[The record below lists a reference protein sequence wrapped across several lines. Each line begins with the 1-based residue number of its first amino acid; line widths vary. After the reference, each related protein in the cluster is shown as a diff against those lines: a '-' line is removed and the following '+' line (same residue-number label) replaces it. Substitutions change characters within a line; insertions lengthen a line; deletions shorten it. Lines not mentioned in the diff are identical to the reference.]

1 MPTSVI
7 IDIIIAAVLIL
18 FAWLGWKRGLLRTL
32 SELLVVVVA
41 VVLANQIANAA
52 APKVVD
58 TFLRPAAH
66 EAIEA
71 KVDSLDP
78 GGQLLS
84 HDSLASV
91 LDGVPFVGE
100 HVKGLLEDKII
111 SAQDQALAEGRNML
125 LNIAL
130 DLADTVLDGVI
141 RNLVRSVIF
150 ALCFALLTILLRL
163 AVKMLNLTFSL
174 PGLRQ
179 LNEVGGM
186 LIGLGKGTVI
196 VCLAV
201 WVLALAGVLTE
212 EVREGSYLLGA
223 AAGLTGLFTDSL

>member
-7 IDIIIAAVLIL
+7 IDLIIAAVLIL

-41 VVLANQIANAA
+41 LFLANQIAGAA

-58 TFLRPAAH
+58 AFLRPAAH

-71 KVDSLDP
+71 KVDSLDS
-78 GGQLLS
+78 GQLLS

-111 SAQDQALAEGRNML
+111 SAQDQALSEGRSIL

-130 DLADTVLDGVI
+130 DLADTVLDSVV
-141 RNLVRSVIF
+141 RDLVRSIIF
-150 ALCFALLTILLRL
+150 ILCFTVLSILLRL

-174 PGLRQ
+174 PGLKQ
-179 LNEVGGM
+179 LNEIGGM
-186 LIGLGKGTVI
+186 LIGLGKGIVI

-201 WVLALAGVLTE
+201 WALSLAGVLTE

-223 AAGLTGLFTDSL
+223 AAGLAGRFTESL